1 MTKVQICGV
10 TSMEDAL
17 ICEEAGAD
25 AIGFVSV
32 EGRRRNV
39 QIEKIKDIIEQLGPF
54 TTKSLIGF
62 PESSE
67 EFIEKARYVNADMV
81 QLYTLNVA
89 EVEKI
94 KQQGFGVIRAVHI
107 DVKKG
112 KIEMDLDE
120 FMEFTQVCDVILFEA
135 SLHGKTG
142 GMGLKYD
149 YRNIM
154 PYLQY
159 CKRFNIAGGLHPD
172 NVQEAL
178 KLNPYAVHVS
188 SGVESEGGRKDKE
201 KVEAFMK
208 RCKQ

>member
-17 ICEEAGAD
+17 MCEEMGAD

-32 EGRRRNV
+32 ESRRRNV
-39 QIEKIKDIIEQLGPF
+39 QIEKIKGILEQLGPF

-62 PESSE
+62 PENSE

-89 EVEKI
+89 EIEKI

-107 DVKKG
+107 DRETG
-112 KIEMDLDE
+112 QLEMDINE
-120 FMEFTQVCDVILFEA
+120 FAEFARVCDVILFEP
-135 SLHGKTG
+135 SLRGRKG
-142 GMGLKYD
+142 GIGLKYD
-149 YRNIM
+149 YEKIT
-154 PYLQY
+154 PYVHY
-159 CKRFNIAGGLHPD
+159 CKRFSIAGGLAHD

-188 SGVESEGGRKDKE
+188 SGIESEIGKKDGE
-201 KVEAFMK
+201 KVKAFIK
-208 RCKQ
+208 RCK